1 MALKTVEIPASADG
15 MKAEAFIRRMLPNLT
30 ESALRKLFDKKDVK
44 LDDKRIDRN
53 SPLKAGQ
60 TLKLYIQTEE
70 QTLDIVYEDD
80 TVLLVNKRPGISVE
94 PDKNG
99 GITLTDLCAQ
109 HVRKENPDVFPP
121 RACHRLDHRTCG
133 LCLFAKTEEATEILQ
148 NVFKERTLRKEY
160 TCLVRGMMKPPQAT
174 CKAWLLKDH
183 EQAKVTIL
191 DHKAPG
197 AKEIITAYETLEA
210 GPISRLKVHLI
221 TGRTHQ
227 IRAHLAALGHPVLG
241 DDLYGDRDFNKA
253 NKARTLKLCA
263 TDLQL
268 DTKGKIPG
276 LDNREFHIDP
286 PF

>member
-1 MALKTVEIPASADG
+1 MALKTFEIPTSADG
-15 MKAEAFIRRMLPNLT
+15 MKTEAFIRRMLPNLT

-44 LDDKRIDRN
+44 LDDRRITKET
-53 SPLKAGQ
+53 PLKAGQ

-94 PDKNG
+94 PDQNG
-99 GITLTDLCAQ
+99 GITLTDLCEQ
-109 HVRKENPDVFPP
+109 HVRKTDPNAFPP

-160 TCLVRGMMKPPQAT
+160 TCLVRGLMKPPQAT
-174 CKAWLLKDH
+174 CKAWLIKDKDK
-183 EQAKVTIL
+183 AKVEIT
-191 DHKAPG
+191 DHKAPN
-197 AKEIITAYETLEA
+197 AKEIITAYETIEA

-253 NKARTLKLCA
+253 NKTRTLKLCA
-263 TDLQL
+263 TDLTL